1 MSKVLVA
8 YATNSGSTGEVAAS
22 IAEELTRAGHSA
34 EVKPITADLDVNGYD
49 AVVVG
54 APMIFGWAAGAR
66 AFLHRN
72 QSVLAGKNVALFA
85 CAMRFTQV
93 PDEKLPAVSWSVDPN
108 LAAEPQK
115 GGSLSLKERFTTAGY
130 YLKPMLA
137 AAPAVKPVEIGFFN
151 GKLEMFRL
159 NWWQSAFVMI
169 VVQGIPGDYRDWGF
183 IRGWAKGLAGKF

>member
-22 IAEELTRAGHSA
+22 VAEELTRVGHSA
-34 EVKPITADLDVNGYD
+34 EVKPITNDLDVSGYD

-54 APMIFGWAAGAR
+54 APMIFGWAAEAR
-66 AFLHRN
+66 TFLRRN
-72 QSVLAGKNVALFA
+72 QSALAGKKVALFA

-93 PDEKLPAVSWSVDPN
+93 PGEKLPAVDWSVDPN

-115 GGSLSLKERFTTAGY
+115 TGSLSLKERFTTAGY

-137 AAPAVKPVEIGFFN
+137 AAPAVKPVTVGFFN

-169 VVQGIPGDYRDWGF
+169 VVQGVPGDYRDWDY
-183 IRGWAKGLAGKF
+183 IRSWAKGLACKL